1 MKYKQLRVDGD
12 YDIIMESEG
21 KVQQKIIFWFR
32 NNYCTKLNN
41 PQCAIFSVPNEGK
54 NAKEQAAKIATG
66 LMSGVSDLVVMLPSR
81 VLFVEVKD
89 AKGRQKPKQKDFE
102 NIATGLG
109 FEYHIVRSLEDF
121 QKIIENKLIELGMY
135 KK

>member
-1 MKYKQLRVDGD
+1 
-12 YDIIMESEG
+12 MESEG
-21 KVQQKIIFWFR
+21 RIQQKIIFWFR
-32 NNYCTKLNN
+32 NKYCTKLND

-89 AKGRQKPKQKDFE
+89 AKGLQKPKQKDFE
-102 NIATGLG
+102 NIAQGLG
-109 FEYHIVRSLEDF
+109 FDYYIVRSLEDF
-121 QKIIENKLIELGMY
+121 QEIINKKGLY

>member
-1 MKYKQLRVDGD
+1 M
-12 YDIIMESEG
+12 IMESEG

-89 AKGRQKPKQKDFE
+89 AKGLQKPKQKDFE
-102 NIATGLG
+102 NIAQGLG
-109 FEYHIVRSLEDF
+109 FDYYIVRSLEDF
-121 QKIIENKLIELGMY
+121 QEIINKKGLY